1 MPNKFHRR
9 ATVSTEQLFLCLC
22 ACTRVRGTKL
32 AFSDRN
38 FTGITV
44 ATMDRLWPH
53 GNLFHGVLLSRVTRR
68 RNSFSKIEYH
78 YFFSFPFFH
87 YFERHT
93 ERYFGCRFYLFIY
106 VTIIYLFSYLR
117 NKTNLYLFRS
127 IVKIRNLLLYIE
139 LINLDFSRSKLIYKV
154 KC

>member
-78 YFFSFPFFH
+78 YFFSFSFFH

-93 ERYFGCRFYLFIY
+93 ERYFGFICLFMW
-106 VTIIYLFSYLR
+106 
-117 NKTNLYLFRS
+117 
-127 IVKIRNLLLYIE
+127 LLYIYFRIWGIKPLSIYSVRSLKFAICYYILNW
-139 LINLDFSRSKLIYKV
+139 LILIFQEV
-154 KC
+154 S

>member
-22 ACTRVRGTKL
+22 ACTRVRGAKL

-53 GNLFHGVLLSRVTRR
+53 GNLFHDVLLSRVTRR
-68 RNSFSKIEYH
+68 RNSVFSKIEYH
-78 YFFSFPFFH
+78 FAYFLFFLFSF
-87 YFERHT
+87 FERHV
-93 ERYFGCRFYLFIY
+93 ERYFGWRFYLFFLLCEYY
-106 VTIIYLFSYLR
+106 VFVHLCKVTYLR
-117 NKTNLYLFRS
+117 NKINLYLFSS
-127 IVKIRNLLLYIE
+127 IVKIRNLTI
-139 LINLDFSRSKLIYKV
+139 IIYWIG
-154 KC
+154 

>member
-93 ERYFGCRFYLFIY
+93 ERYFSFICLFMW
-106 VTIIYLFSYLR
+106 
-117 NKTNLYLFRS
+117 
-127 IVKIRNLLLYIE
+127 LLYIYFRIWGIKPISIYSVRSLKFAICYYILNW
-139 LINLDFSRSKLIYKV
+139 LILIFQEV
-154 KC
+154 S